1 MRQCTPRVI
10 ILDINTGF
18 TLLTTLGSD
27 NNHTVSRTGTVDSCR
42 SGILQNLHRSDII
55 GIDTIDTFQRNTVY
69 NIKRSH
75 TFGRESGSTTNFDRR
90 RFTGLSGTGHHLYT
104 GSSTLQCF
112 KNISSH
118 FLLNGLA

>member
-27 NNHTVSRTGTVDSCR
+27 NNHTVSRTGTVDRCR
-42 SGILQNLHRSDII
+42 SRILQNFHGSNII
-55 GIDTIDTFQRNTVY
+55 GIDTIDTFQRHTVY
-69 NIKRSH
+69 NIKRSNS
-75 TFGRESGSTTNFDRR
+75 FGGESGCTTNFNRR
-90 RFTGLSGTGHHLYT
+90 RFTGLSRTGHYLYT

-112 KNISSH
+112 KNIGSH
-118 FLLNGLA
+118 LLLNSLT